1 MFKLRKNEPRE
12 PLVVA
17 MTAARLGDRLLVIG
31 CSDPRIVAQLA
42 VKPGLTGRACAVDD
56 SAQFTA
62 RAASAAE
69 KEGALLETETAPF
82 HQLPF
87 ESGSFDVVAVSHALT
102 RVPKDQ
108 RAGCLSEASRVLREG
123 GRCVVIQSG
132 QQAGIVA
139 LFRKPDITPAETEQL
154 MGAAGFRAVH
164 TLADRQGLAFVEGA
178 RR

>member
-1 MFKLRKNEPRE
+1 MFKLRKSEPGE

-42 VKPGLTGRACAVDD
+42 GKPGLTGRACAVDE
-56 SAQFTA
+56 SAEFTGK
-62 RAASAAE
+62 AAAAAE
-69 KEGALLETETAPF
+69 KEGALLETATAPF

-87 ESGSFDVVAVSHALT
+87 EGGSFDVVAVSHALA
-102 RVPKDQ
+102 RVPEDR
-108 RAGCLSEASRVLREG
+108 RAQCLSEASRVLREG
-123 GRCVVIQSG
+123 GRCVVIESG
-132 QQAGIVA
+132 KQAGLFA
-139 LFRKPDITPAETEQL
+139 LFRKPGITSGETEQL

>member
-1 MFKLRKNEPRE
+1 MFKLRKTEPGE

-42 VKPGLTGRACAVDD
+42 AKPGLTGRACAVDE
-56 SAQFTA
+56 APEFTA

-69 KEGALLETETAPF
+69 KEGALLETETTPF
-82 HQLPF
+82 RQLPF
-87 ESGSFDVVAVSHALT
+87 ASGSFDVVAVSHALA

-108 RAGCLSEASRVLREG
+108 RAGCLSEAFRVLREG
-123 GRCVVIQSG
+123 GRCVVIQAG
-132 QQAGIVA
+132 QPAGIAA
-139 LFRKPDITPAETEQL
+139 LFRKPDMKPGETEQL
-154 MGAAGFRAVH
+154 MSAAGFRAVH

>member
-1 MFKLRKNEPRE
+1 MFKLRKSEPGE

-42 VKPGLTGRACAVDD
+42 VKPGLTGRACAVDESSD
-56 SAQFTA
+56 FAA
-62 RAASAAE
+62 KAASAAE

-87 ESGSFDVVAVSHALT
+87 ENSSFDVVAVSHALT
-102 RVPKDQ
+102 RVPENQ
-108 RAGCLSEASRVLREG
+108 RAGCLNEASRVLREG
-123 GRCVVIQSG
+123 GRCVVIQAG
-132 QQAGIVA
+132 QPTGIAA
-139 LFRKPDITPAETEQL
+139 LFRKPDMTPGETEQL
-154 MGAAGFRAVH
+154 MSAAGFRAVH